1 MKRTGLLL
9 ANLGTPDAPTPEA
22 VRRYL
27 RQFLSDRRV
36 VDLPPLLWQ
45 PILHG
50 LVLPL
55 RPRRSARNYQHI
67 WTEEGSPLLA
77 ISRRQAD
84 RLQARLAADER
95 TAGVLVALGMRYGE
109 PSIPSA
115 IQLLRAAGVD
125 RILILPLYPQY
136 SSATNASTFDAVA
149 ASLRRAPYVPELC
162 LLGDYHDQPWYIEA
176 LAASVREAW
185 QTQPPSERL
194 LMSFHGMPEK
204 TRAAGD
210 PYHARCLTTA
220 RLLARALELPG
231 ERWQMSFQS
240 RFGAAE
246 WLRPYTDQTLRE
258 WAKSGIGS
266 VDVICPGFSADCLET
281 LEEIAITNREL
292 FLGAGGKEYRY
303 IPALNDREDHVEG
316 LAGMVGEWV

>member
-1 MKRTGLLL
+1 MKRSGLLL
-9 ANLGTPDAPTPEA
+9 VNLGTPDAPTPEA

-55 RPRRSARNYQHI
+55 RSRRSARNYQHI

-125 RILILPLYPQY
+125 RILVLPLYPQY

-149 ASLRRAPYVPELC
+149 ASLRAPAE
-162 LLGDYHDQPWYIEA
+162 
-176 LAASVREAW
+176 
-185 QTQPPSERL
+185 T
-194 LMSFHGMPEK
+194 
-204 TRAAGD
+204 AAG
-210 PYHARCLTTA
+210 
-220 RLLARALELPG
+220 
-231 ERWQMSFQS
+231 Q
-240 RFGAAE
+240 
-246 WLRPYTDQTLRE
+246 
-258 WAKSGIGS
+258 
-266 VDVICPGFSADCLET
+266 V
-281 LEEIAITNREL
+281 
-292 FLGAGGKEYRY
+292 
-303 IPALNDREDHVEG
+303 
-316 LAGMVGEWV
+316 